1 MVKWQQVMA
10 CDSIMT
16 IAVRFILKWHSVKN
30 VDKFSSVC
38 KRKIYKCHIICNG
51 KETSGC
57 YLIFNQCIIQEKV
70 ISMSILETLNIKQ
83 EFKIISFVKSQIQN
97 ENGNY
102 QCELDDFF
110 L

>member
-1 MVKWQQVMA
+1 
-10 CDSIMT
+10 
-16 IAVRFILKWHSVKN
+16 
-30 VDKFSSVC
+30 
-38 KRKIYKCHIICNG
+38 
-51 KETSGC
+51 
-57 YLIFNQCIIQEKV
+57 
-70 ISMSILETLNIKQ
+70 MSILETLNIKQ

>member
-1 MVKWQQVMA
+1 MSYNLQRQ
-10 CDSIMT
+10 
-16 IAVRFILKWHSVKN
+16 KN
-30 VDKFSSVC
+30 F
-38 KRKIYKCHIICNG
+38 RMLP
-51 KETSGC
+51 
-57 YLIFNQCIIQEKV
+57 YLQSMYNTREI

>member
-1 MVKWQQVMA
+1 MSYNLQRQRNFRMLPYLQ
-10 CDSIMT
+10 SMYNT
-16 IAVRFILKWHSVKN
+16 RE
-30 VDKFSSVC
+30 
-38 KRKIYKCHIICNG
+38 II
-51 KETSGC
+51 
-57 YLIFNQCIIQEKV
+57 V
-70 ISMSILETLNIKQ
+70 LETLNIKQ